1 MAVVNSTPSISAR
14 TYERAMRPPRPP
26 RRWLGRLL
34 MHGTIIIFCLAVLLP
49 LLWVFLLS
57 IKSIPDAYT
66 ANIWPKQFD
75 FSHYGYVFQA
85 IPTLIQN
92 MGNSVVVTLSTVV
105 LTSVC
110 AVLAGYAL
118 VHLRMRGKALII
130 ALFVGSLFF
139 PSRLISLISIFQIQT
154 KLGLINTL
162 PGLILPYVTLNLAT
176 SVLIMR
182 GMFEQI
188 SAEIVEASKI
198 DGCSTWQTFRLI
210 MLPLVTNGIVVLVIV
225 NFVSA
230 GGEYLLAVTL
240 TNEQDVRTMPVV
252 LASAFGGMGA
262 WAWPRIAAVYIM
274 VITPGIIVFAI
285 AQRSYMKG
293 LLEGALKA

>member
-1 MAVVNSTPSISAR
+1 MAMSQTSSAVSAQR
-14 TYERAMRPPRPP
+14 VKPPRHFPW
-26 RRWLGRLL
+26 RGIVL
-34 MHGTIIIFCLAVLLP
+34 HGTLIFFCLIVLVPLAWVLL
-49 LLWVFLLS
+49 LS
-57 IKSIPDAYT
+57 VKSIPDAYT
-66 ANIWPKQFD
+66 GDLWPKHFD

-92 MGNSVVVTLSTVV
+92 MGNSIFVTISTVV

-118 VHLRMRGKALII
+118 VHLKTPGKIVVVAVL
-130 ALFVGSLFF
+130 VGSLFF
-139 PSRLISLISIFQIQT
+139 PSRLISLIAVFQIQT

-176 SVLIMR
+176 SILIMR

-188 SAEIVEASKI
+188 SGEIVEATRI
-198 DGCSTWQTFRLI
+198 DGCNSWQTFQHVL
-210 MLPLVTNGIVVLVIV
+210 LPLVKNGIVVLVIV

-230 GGEYLLAVTL
+230 WGEYLLAVTL
-240 TNEQDVRTMPVV
+240 TNDQTVRTMPVV

-285 AQRSYMKG
+285 AQRSYLKG
-293 LLEGALKA
+293 LLEGALKL

>member
-1 MAVVNSTPSISAR
+1 MAIADSRSTLGAQTTTHHKPSR
-14 TYERAMRPPRPP
+14 KFPW
-26 RRWLGRLL
+26 RRILL
-34 MHGTIIIFCLAVLLP
+34 HGTLIFFCLVVIVP

-66 ANIWPKQFD
+66 GTFWPKQFD
-75 FSHYGYVFQA
+75 FSHYAYVFNA
-85 IPTLIQN
+85 IPTLVIN
-92 MGNSVVVTLSTVV
+92 MGNSIVVTLSTVV
-105 LTSVC
+105 ITCVC

-118 VHLRMRGKALII
+118 VHLRIRGQAII
-130 ALFVGSLFF
+130 LAVVVASLFF
-139 PSRLISLISIFQIQT
+139 PSKLISLIAIFQIQT

-176 SVLIMR
+176 SILIMR
-182 GMFEQI
+182 GMFQQI
-188 SAEIVEASKI
+188 STEIVEATKI
-198 DGCSTWQTFRLI
+198 DGCTTWQTFWLVL
-210 MLPLVTNGIVVLVIV
+210 LPLVKNGLVVLVIV

-230 GGEYLLAVTL
+230 WGEYLLAITL
-240 TNEQDVRTMPVV
+240 TNDETVRTMPVV
-252 LASAFGGMGA
+252 LAGAFGGMGA